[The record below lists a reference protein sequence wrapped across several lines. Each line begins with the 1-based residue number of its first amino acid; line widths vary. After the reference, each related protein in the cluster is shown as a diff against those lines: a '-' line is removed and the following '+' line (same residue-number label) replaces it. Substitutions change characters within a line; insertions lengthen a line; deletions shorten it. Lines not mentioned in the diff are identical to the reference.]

1 MEKLASIFC
10 HIPNGMLK
18 DEAHRELWRQHDWL
32 AQEAARMGRT
42 IEHCFFHVGEFDL
55 EKPDKVFRRVMQRAQ
70 ADDLGLVL
78 TENRERLPLPHQ
90 AQIPQMDVY
99 FVQEQQQEVFG
110 FRELRIGM
118 DDDVPQYGCIY
129 FGF

>member
-1 MEKLASIFC
+1 M
-10 HIPNGMLK
+10 
-18 DEAHRELWRQHDWL
+18 
-32 AQEAARMGRT
+32 T
-42 IEHCFFHVGEFDL
+42 
-55 EKPDKVFRRVMQRAQ
+55 
-70 ADDLGLVL
+70 
-78 TENRERLPLPHQ
+78 HQ

-118 DDDVPQYGCIY
+118 DDDVPQCGCIY